1 MSFTKDNK
9 LMSLRILL
17 VLLLALSLEC
27 SFGQHTFHRNYP
39 PVGGKNT
46 TTVSSVQLK
55 SGNYAIMELQTDKNE
70 VGEPYSDTLII
81 STFKAKGDLDW
92 SKAIYLGKGFKG
104 FTANGTILQAPNDS
118 IYFSIFSSQ
127 LDKPNILI
135 GSIGNGGRLGYLRSY
150 GNDLDIA
157 NGVAVKNVIANDK
170 RSLYNGYSYIDSEQ
184 HGLLSRKNF
193 GGNTI
198 WSKKYDTQVEGLNV
212 DENIASVSYNLD
224 TTLLVAG
231 TIDSNF
237 TKSFLMVTD
246 TLGKIKWSK
255 SYTDDE
261 SFIGLPIVSDAKQTR
276 DGNFVMVGLNVELL
290 PPTTVILRG
299 LIIKTDN
306 IGNVIWSK
314 KVVFNTG
321 SFNLL
326 TNMTIDKKGDILVSG
341 VNIDPS
347 LPDSYRFIIKL
358 NDQGEMVW
366 QKKYPNFDNGAQ
378 GGQIFETLDG
388 GYGITYT
395 AIDGDKTFSSLI
407 KTDKDGK
414 SSCDLD
420 IEDNIVFDHRFL
432 ADTLIWSA
440 EDAVVL
446 SDTVS
451 KKSISYAYDI
461 PVLSLDT
468 KTFCPNEPIDW
479 TFHATI
485 PGATNYKWST
495 GAEGATLDTLRV
507 MEEGEYSV
515 TVTVGEGVCYMLC
528 DTAKIERYKEPKAAL
543 STSLGKFC
551 ENGKLTLIAGYA
563 PGHPNTKSY
572 TWSTG
577 DKDIRSIEIANP
589 GKYSV
594 TIVDQCNEVA
604 IANIDVGAFP
614 TKITSV
620 DITNNVTVDCK
631 VGTISGTL
639 SAQGNSTG
647 LGSESYKWS
656 TGENT
661 TSISLNNTTVLTY
674 TVTATDACGNTASSS
689 TVISLVGKGLESVS
703 ITKKVSDTCTSNVV
717 MLNAVTNVFGNYQY
731 KWSSGETTPNI
742 TPKKVSTYTITVT
755 DLCGNSASAFA
766 IVSTMDLHP
775 PYTVKIESDTSGVCS
790 DKKAT
795 LLVNASNMADTLYLW
810 STGEKT
816 KGIETSSSG
825 TYTVTVTDI
834 CGTTAT
840 QSIAVNF
847 EAPDLLYA
855 NLFFPTGV
863 GYEKDAKRDTT
874 ALKNA
879 ILYNRTFGPVNKP
892 EFCLSAI
899 TKYELYVYNRWGQL
913 LFESDDVKKEWDGT
927 NKGDEAPTETY
938 LYVAR
943 YTIFGVEKV
952 KKGSIQLIRK

>member
-92 SKAIYLGKGFKG
+92 SKAIYLGKGFRG

-135 GSIGNGGRLGYLRSY
+135 GSIGNGGRLGYLRTY

-157 NGVAVKNVIANDK
+157 NSVAVKNVIANDK
-170 RSLYNGYSYIDSEQ
+170 RSLYNGYSNIEDSEQ
-184 HGLLSRKNF
+184 HGILSRKNF

-261 SFIGLPIVSDAKQTR
+261 SFIGLPIVTDAKQTR
-276 DGNFVMVGLNVELL
+276 YGNFVMVGLNVEFL
-290 PPTTVILRG
+290 PPATVILRG

-366 QKKYPNFDNGAQ
+366 QKKYPNFDNGAL

-440 EDAVVL
+440 EDAVVI

-551 ENGKLTLIAGYA
+551 ENGKLTLVAGYA

-577 DKDIRSIEIANP
+577 DKDINNIEIANP

-614 TKITSV
+614 TKITAV

-631 VGTISGTL
+631 DGTISGTL

-647 LGSESYKWS
+647 LGPETYKWS

-661 TSISLNNTTVLTY
+661 TSISLNNTTVLNY
-674 TVTATDACGNTASSS
+674 TVTATDACGNTASASKMIDLKGAKDFNI
-689 TVISLVGKGLESVS
+689 VITLSEFGECESRGIS
-703 ITKKVSDTCTSNVV
+703 
-717 MLNAVTNVFGNYQY
+717 LNAVSSVQGMYKY
-731 KWSSGETTPNI
+731 KWNTN
-742 TPKKVSTYTITVT
+742 
-755 DLCGNSASAFA
+755 A
-766 IVSTMDLHP
+766 
-775 PYTVKIESDTSGVCS
+775 SDTIARI
-790 DKKAT
+790 DI
-795 LLVNASNMADTLYLW
+795 
-810 STGEKT
+810 KT
-816 KGIETSSSG
+816 AGS
-825 TYTVTVTDI
+825 YTVTVTDK
-834 CGTTAT
+834 CGNTASDSK
-840 QSIAVNF
+840 SITISEVQ
-847 EAPDLLYA
+847 PKDIVYA

-863 GYEKDAKRDTT
+863 GLESQTKDTMGLAD
-874 ALKNA
+874 A
-879 ILYNRTFGPVNKP
+879 IKYNRTFGPVNKP

-913 LFESDDVKKEWDGT
+913 LFESDNVAKEWDGT

>member
-1 MSFTKDNK
+1 
-9 LMSLRILL
+9 MSLRILL

-70 VGEPYSDTLII
+70 LGEPYSDTLII

-135 GSIGNGGRLGYLRSY
+135 GSIGNGGRLGYLRTY

-157 NGVAVKNVIANDK
+157 NSVAVKNVIANDK
-170 RSLYNGYSYIDSEQ
+170 RSLYNGYSNIEDSEQ
-184 HGLLSRKNF
+184 HGILSRKNF

-261 SFIGLPIVSDAKQTR
+261 SFFGLPIVTDAKQTR
-276 DGNFVMVGLNVELL
+276 DGNFVMVGLNVEFL
-290 PPTTVILRG
+290 PPATVILRG

-366 QKKYPNFDNGAQ
+366 QKKYPNFDNGAL

-451 KKSISYAYDI
+451 KKSISYTYDI

-515 TVTVGEGVCYMLC
+515 TVTIGEGVCYMLC

-551 ENGKLTLIAGYA
+551 ENGKLTLVAGYA

-577 DKDIRSIEIANP
+577 DKDIRSIEIANS

-614 TKITSV
+614 TKITAV

-631 VGTISGTL
+631 DGTISGTL

-656 TGENT
+656 TGQNT
-661 TSISLNNTTVLTY
+661 KSISLNNTTVLTY
-674 TVTATDACGNTASSS
+674 TVTATDACGNTASA
-689 TVISLVGKGLESVS
+689 ISNIKLNGEGVKIME
-703 ITKKVSDTCTSNVV
+703 ITKNFEGNCKDRKGILNVITSD
-717 MLNAVTNVFGNYQY
+717 AGNYKY

-742 TPKKVSTYTITVT
+742 SVEKAGTYSVTVT
-755 DLCGNSASAFA
+755 DMCGNTANSL
-766 IVSTMDLHP
+766 IKVSDEDINPSLTFEL
-775 PYTVKIESDTSGVCS
+775 KSDTSGMCTER
-790 DKKAT
+790 KASIEVIKNSLAIKT
-795 LLVNASNMADTLYLW
+795 YLW
-810 STGEKT
+810 SNGETSNK
-816 KGIETSSSG
+816 IETSISG

-863 GYEKDAKRDTT
+863 GYEKDAMRDTT

-879 ILYNRTFGPVNKP
+879 ILYNRTFGPVNLKKY
-892 EFCLSAI
+892 CLSAI

-913 LFESDDVKKEWDGT
+913 LFESDNVAKEWDGT